1 MRFAGSDSIVVL
13 NVLQRLGKIRQLFV
27 WEVVHY
33 PDHRKA

>member
-13 NVLQRLGKIRQLFV
+13 NFLQHLGKISQLFV